1 MTTPRKPTWKLYRDE
16 RGEHHIDPRPNCEEV
31 LASDCEFSTTMKLES
46 AWGTHFWFRDLRNNQ
61 RHMMRTSEVD
71 DLLQNHTI
79 IKGHVTAR
87 FGFVKKGRILSIK
100 VVRELTEEEEEVMD
114 SNAS

>member
-1 MTTPRKPTWKLYRDE
+1 
-16 RGEHHIDPRPNCEEV
+16 
-31 LASDCEFSTTMKLES
+31 
-46 AWGTHFWFRDLRNNQ
+46 
-61 RHMMRTSEVD
+61 MMQTSEVD
-71 DLLQNHTI
+71 DLFQNHTI

-87 FGFVKKGRILSIK
+87 FGFVKKGRTLSIK